1 MTQVEKVARAMWL
14 DCQWNPYMPY
24 FAHDTAWEDEWPG
37 DYDWMREMIRSQAR
51 AAIRAMSEP
60 SEGMVEAAPSGGSWE
75 VGRNG
80 TPMYVPTLSGGPA
93 DIYRAMILAA
103 LEE

>member
-60 SEGMVEAAPSGGSWE
+60 SEGMVEAGENAIQNVEGCPR
-75 VGRNG
+75 VTGRR
-80 TPMYVPTLSGGPA
+80 LAA
-93 DIYRAMILAA
+93 DAYRAMILAA